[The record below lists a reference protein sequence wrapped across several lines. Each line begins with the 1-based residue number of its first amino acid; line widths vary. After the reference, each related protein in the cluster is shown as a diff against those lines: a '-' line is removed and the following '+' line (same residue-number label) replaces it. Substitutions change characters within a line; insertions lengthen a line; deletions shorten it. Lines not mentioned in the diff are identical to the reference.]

1 MSHQSLLAPTDNK
14 FHGSVDKVQI
24 GQATLYHGDC
34 REVLPTLERVD
45 AVVTDPPYGCSATT
59 GRGGRFDSFTIAGDT
74 DTVLRDWLL
83 TAYDGPSALF
93 GSQRVPRPPCKAVL
107 IWSKGEH
114 TGMGDLSFPWKPDYE
129 EIYINGLGWSGPR
142 TSSVLRVNAR
152 IDSGRAHPTEKP
164 VALMEQLIGKAPGTT
179 VLDPFMGSGT
189 TGVACANLGRAF
201 IGIELERQY
210 FDIACERISAAYSQ
224 GRLFV

>member
-1 MSHQSLLAPTDNK
+1 
-14 FHGSVDKVQI
+14 VDKVQI

-45 AVVTDPPYGCSATT
+45 VVVTDPPYGRSATT
-59 GRGGRFDSFTIAGDT
+59 GRGGGYDGFTIAGDT

-93 GSQRVPRPPCKAVL
+93 GSPRIHRPPCKAVL

-114 TGMGDLSFPWKPDYE
+114 TGMGDLRVPWKPDYE

-142 TSSVLRVNAR
+142 TSSVLRFNAR

-164 VALMEQLIGKAPGTT
+164 VALMEELVRKAPPGTI
-179 VLDPFMGSGT
+179 LDPFMGSGT

-210 FDIACERISAAYSQ
+210 FDIGCERISAAYSQ